1 MFAWTPLILDD
12 ISPPHTLPL
21 PDSRCPQLE
30 LGALLSLEKGIPRAC
45 TEPLRCLVTIQLCYL
60 YKGLEGRPLL
70 F

>member
-1 MFAWTPLILDD
+1 MFAWTPLILND

-45 TEPLRCLVTIQLCYL
+45 TEPLPSSVP
-60 YKGLEGRPLL
+60 GSHSALL
-70 F
+70 FI